1 MERDGLNPT
10 VQRSQARR
18 RLGMVFQ
25 DPSLDREPTG
35 QENIDLQAAL
45 PKAPRGV
52 RGNAASVCQTFLNW
66 GNAVTTKGKPAP
78 QE

>member
-1 MERDGLNPT
+1 MERDRLHPT